1 MASFITSP
9 YPVFFDTDGTPLENG
24 FIYIGIANQ
33 NPVTSPISVFWDEAL
48 TQPAAQPIRTLN
60 GYVSRNGTP
69 SQLYTA
75 STSFSMQVR
84 NRKEAQVYY
93 TQDISIDPTFNGY
106 PITSDQ
112 ISTLPATQISFLQ
125 AGVGAD
131 VRNSQDK
138 MRDAISVKDFGAVGN
153 GTTDDT
159 NAVIEAAN
167 LSPRIKF
174 PACSGSYVIN
184 LTTANASSVLAA
196 LDGMQTD
203 VPLTINLG
211 SGVYNFP
218 QSLKLN
224 PQNGGLVTLKGA
236 TPIEV
241 AITSGTPV
249 VTATS
254 VSGNRYTYAIEIPV
268 FSTTQFSIGD
278 WVLVET
284 TGVDL
289 TYLSY
294 DETVNGTRHK
304 ELDGFWEIT
313 AVGSS
318 SITVKN
324 KSRQSSDKF
333 PGAGTIPA
341 ATASFTGGKVTKLP
355 TVLSFTG
362 VTGVS
367 VEGVMGLIQDI
378 AIVGNNTGTNT
389 IGIDIDSLHTSSYQT
404 RSVGLYRV
412 GVANF
417 TSSGVNV
424 NGANSSATGTKVFS
438 SGHGTHGFRVASAFA
453 SFTESN
459 ASGCGDTVGNGFFAT
474 NNANFLCSNSTS
486 TGVRNTGFISNRASS
501 MTAESCFACN
511 NGNYQDEI
519 TSVPPWKDAE
529 GKGFESEAGSKMMC
543 SSSVS
548 IFCTELGF
556 YCLAGSQSCATY
568 CVSSGHL
575 HAHGFYC
582 ILGSSMSARYSVARN
597 NAARGFYAFSSSKI
611 DARNTISN
619 SNPTGSYVAQACA
632 SVDANDNTSTSPT
645 FFPKQNCGG
654 ANSITTLD
662 SFEIGTKLILTK
674 GSNLVI
680 ASGAITVT
688 NSYHIVDTEASSA
701 TDDLTNING
710 GVDGQILVF
719 RSLTSAR
726 DIVIKHNAA
735 GGNILLSGLA
745 DRTLDNLADKITLI
759 YDDVLAK
766 WTEITFAN
774 NL

>member
-24 FIYIGIANQ
+24 FIYIGTANQ
-33 NPVTSPISVFWDEAL
+33 NPVTSPIAVFWDEGL

-60 GYVSRNGTP
+60 GYASRNGTP

-75 STSFSMQVR
+75 YGNFSMLVR

-93 TQDISIDPTFNGY
+93 TQDATIGSIFNGY
-106 PITSDQ
+106 PITSGQ
-112 ISTLPATQISFLQ
+112 ISTLSATQISFLQ

-131 VRNSQDK
+131 VRTSQDK
-138 MRDAISVKDFGAVGN
+138 MRDAISVKDFGAVGD

-159 NAVIEAAN
+159 AAVVEAAT

-174 PACSGSYVIN
+174 PVCSGSYVIN
-184 LTTANASSVLAA
+184 LTPANATNVLAA
-196 LDGMQTD
+196 LNGLQTD

-211 SGVYNFP
+211 AGVYTFA
-218 QSLKLN
+218 QSLKIN

-236 TPIEV
+236 SPVQVVITP
-241 AITSGTPV
+241 GTPV
-249 VTATS
+249 VTATQ
-254 VSGNRYTYAIEIPV
+254 VSGNQYTYAIQIPV
-268 FSTTQFSIGD
+268 VSTIGFSVGD

-289 TYLSY
+289 THSSY
-294 DETVNGTRHK
+294 DETANGTRHK

-324 KSRQSSDKF
+324 KSRQSSDNF
-333 PGAGTIPA
+333 PGAGTIAA
-341 ATASFTGGKVTKLP
+341 ATANFTGGTVTKLP

-362 VTGVS
+362 VTGIS

-378 AIVGNNTGTNT
+378 AIVGNNEGTNT
-389 IGIDIDSLHTSSYQT
+389 TGIDIDSLQASSYQT
-404 RSVGLYRV
+404 RSVGLSKV

-417 TSSGVNV
+417 TGPGVNV
-424 NGANSSATGTKVFS
+424 NGASSSATGTKVFS

-453 SFTESN
+453 SFTYSN
-459 ASGCGDTVGNGFFAT
+459 ASGCGNTVGNGFFAT
-474 NNANFLCSNSTS
+474 NNANLLCSNSTS
-486 TGVRNTGFISNRASS
+486 TGVRNTGFLSNRASS
-501 MTAESCFACN
+501 VTAESCFACN
-511 NGNYQDEI
+511 NGNYQDEV
-519 TSVPPWKDAE
+519 TSSPPWKYAE
-529 GKGFESEAGSKMMC
+529 GKGFESEAGSIMMC
-543 SSSVS
+543 SYSVA

-597 NAARGFYAFSSSKI
+597 NPARGFYAFSSSKI
-611 DARNTISN
+611 DARNTISD
-619 SNPTGSYVAQACA
+619 SNPAGSYVAQACA
-632 SVDANDNTSTSPT
+632 SVDAKDNTSTSAT
-645 FFPKQNCGG
+645 FFPKENCGG
-654 ANSITTLD
+654 ANSITTSD
-662 SFEIGTKLILTK
+662 VFEIGTKLILTK
-674 GSNLVI
+674 GLNLVI
-680 ASGAITVT
+680 ASGSITVT
-688 NSYHIVDTEASSA
+688 HSYHIVDTEGGAA

-710 GVDGQILVF
+710 GVDGQILVI
-719 RSLTSAR
+719 RSLTFSR
-726 DIVIKHNAA
+726 DITIKHNA
-735 GGNILLSGLA
+735 GNILLSGLT
-745 DRTLDNLADKITLI
+745 DKILDNIADKITLI
-759 YDDVLAK
+759 YDGALDK

-774 NL
+774 NY